1 MSDRPVSKRQ
11 KVTEEDEE
19 EDVIHTPKAV
29 TFEQSPRAITP
40 RNLLGS
46 ENRSV
51 LPTGGSQNLQI
62 PSLLPPESLGSAR
75 GRDFKSYSQSPPRSP
90 GRSPTR
96 RLKLIE
102 LSPIKNSR
110 AELQKLYESKK
121 LDVKKE
127 RLFIHQLVL
136 NDFKSYAGRQ
146 VIGPFHTSFS
156 AIVGPNGSG
165 KSNVIDSMLFV
176 FGFRANKMR
185 QDRLSDLI
193 HKSETFPD
201 LKSCSVEV
209 HFKYVIDKDDG
220 STTIDET
227 KGNLVVTRKA
237 FKNNASKYFVNGR
250 ESNYTEVTTLLKKE
264 GIDLDHKRFLI
275 LQGEVENIAQMK
287 AKAEKENDDGL
298 LEYLEDII
306 GTSKYKE
313 SIEKLSMEIESLNE
327 ICVEKENRFSIVERE
342 KNSLESGK
350 EEALQFLN
358 KEKELVLEKSKLYQY
373 NLMQDNKKLDDVLNK
388 KTNVQ
393 QEQTKQEDEFRKAN
407 SHISDITASLN
418 VLKAD
423 LEKVHTEEVNLSK
436 TKRTLE
442 NKKVENEQIVNNLD
456 SKRKEFEEQ
465 SKILQDKINSTDQE
479 IQTIIKEQSSLAE
492 GTTVLSTNLDI
503 EKEKLENIKLKLRE
517 KTEHL
522 TIQIAEYEKELS
534 PWNEQSQQ
542 LKKEIKITESELSI
556 IEENRKG
563 LENDIAGLEN
573 AILSQ
578 KRDLEVQE
586 QEIKSLL
593 EQKTKVIQERE
604 LGERECKNAQA
615 TLANVREKVEA
626 LRQKAIE
633 IRSTY
638 SATENNNKVLSA
650 LLRLQ
655 KSGRLNGFHG
665 RLGDLAVID
674 PKYDVAISTAC
685 PRLNDLVVDTVE
697 SGQQCIEYLRKNKLG
712 YARFI
717 LLDKL
722 NTFNTNRI
730 DTPDQSQR
738 LFDLITVKEK
748 RFNNAFYSVLRDTL
762 VCQNMEQANRVAYG
776 KKRYRVV
783 TLDGNLI
790 DLSGT
795 MTGGG
800 RNVSKGLMKL
810 SKSSSKGSAFFSP
823 EEVQAIENELNQKEN
838 QYKSALDAY
847 HEMEEELRRLRDR
860 APEIDNLVSKKEM
873 DIETA
878 HNDINSNINVLEEK
892 RKKLESMKNQNDPSI
907 TLLAKLK
914 ELKSKLDDIDVQ
926 TKSTKDKIKTIKDKI
941 IELGGDELKNQS
953 LLVTDIT
960 NKISENSR
968 RLKKIKSNKLKKESL
983 LKKFNKELTEANEE
997 LTNFSKN
1004 AENADIESKEIES
1017 KLLDIKESIENLKEN
1032 EVKLEHEIEMK
1043 HNELESHQKVV
1054 SDYKSI
1060 SLEYNNKLEKLEAS
1074 EASLKKSI
1082 KGYND
1087 LLSELTIRDVTQV
1100 LNTIMTEENA
1110 SVDKSDPKLEN
1121 TSAVINADDDGISA
1135 VSENQSF
1142 NHNDE
1147 NDDIDSNKMEIDS
1160 QGGFINPGIP
1170 VLSASE
1176 LAKVDPQEVEL
1187 LITSLD
1193 DFITSSEANVDVL
1206 EEYALRFVEFNKRKN
1221 DLNSAVQSRDSV
1233 KDRLEGIKRKR
1244 YDEFMEGFKI
1254 ISMTLKEM
1262 YQMITLGGNAELEL
1276 VDSLDP
1282 FSEGVTFSVMPPK
1295 KSWRNI
1301 SNLSGGEKTLSSL
1314 ALVFALHK
1322 YKPTPLYV
1330 MDEIDAALDFR
1341 NVSIVANYIKER
1353 TKNAQFIVIS
1363 LRNNMFELTKQLVG
1377 IYKHE
1382 NMTKS
1387 AALVNEDLVGRA

>member
-110 AELQKLYESKK
+110 AELQKLYEK
-121 LDVKKE
+121 
-127 RLFIHQLVL
+127 
-136 NDFKSYAGRQ
+136 
-146 VIGPFHTSFS
+146 
-156 AIVGPNGSG
+156 
-165 KSNVIDSMLFV
+165 
-176 FGFRANKMR
+176 
-185 QDRLSDLI
+185 
-193 HKSETFPD
+193 
-201 LKSCSVEV
+201 
-209 HFKYVIDKDDG
+209 
-220 STTIDET
+220 
-227 KGNLVVTRKA
+227 
-237 FKNNASKYFVNGR
+237 
-250 ESNYTEVTTLLKKE
+250 
-264 GIDLDHKRFLI
+264 
-275 LQGEVENIAQMK
+275 
-287 AKAEKENDDGL
+287 
-298 LEYLEDII
+298 
-306 GTSKYKE
+306 
-313 SIEKLSMEIESLNE
+313 
-327 ICVEKENRFSIVERE
+327 RE

-479 IQTIIKEQSSLAE
+479 IQTIIEEQSSLAE

-586 QEIKSLL
+586 QEIK
-593 EQKTKVIQERE
+593 K
-604 LGERECKNAQA
+604 
-615 TLANVREKVEA
+615 
-626 LRQKAIE
+626 
-633 IRSTY
+633 
-638 SATENNNKVLSA
+638 
-650 LLRLQ
+650 
-655 KSGRLNGFHG
+655 
-665 RLGDLAVID
+665 
-674 PKYDVAISTAC
+674 
-685 PRLNDLVVDTVE
+685 

-810 SKSSSKGSAFFSP
+810 SKSSSKGSAFVSP

-968 RLKKIKSNKLKKESL
+968 RLKKLKSNKLKKESL

-997 LTNFSKN
+997 LANFSKN

-1043 HNELESHQKVV
+1043 HNKLESHQKVV

-1082 KGYND
+1082 KRYND

-1206 EEYALRFVEFNKRKN
+1206 EEYALRFVEFNRRKN